1 MRITIDA
8 TSLLLRSAG
17 IKSYTHHWLKALRH
31 EGEAEIRA
39 FPFLGAVGELHHDR
53 SMAPLWA
60 TYPRLATLYAVNY
73 LGAGVLD
80 ACIGETD
87 IFHCSNQVRHAPR
100 RARLTATIHDLTC
113 WKMPELH
120 TPANVR
126 ADQNFAER
134 ILQRAD
140 GLIAVSEATRQDA
153 IEELGID
160 EDRIVTIHSGVDEA
174 FFRVPVEDVLAAKD
188 YFGLLKPYV
197 LYIGTIEPRK
207 NIERLLD
214 AWLRLPADVLEEHE
228 LVIAG
233 PTGWAPET
241 VKRLEAGV
249 PGVRRLG
256 YVEEAALAP
265 LTAGALVFAYPSLY
279 EGFGFPVA
287 QAMAAGVPVL
297 TSNISALPEITGDA
311 AELVDPLS
319 VSEIAGGLKRLLLSP
334 AMRESLAVDGKDRAQ
349 RYRWQKTAQRSLTFF
364 RKVAGR

>member
-1 MRITIDA
+1 M
-8 TSLLLRSAG
+8 
-17 IKSYTHHWLKALRH
+17 
-31 EGEAEIRA
+31 
-39 FPFLGAVGELHHDR
+39 
-53 SMAPLWA
+53 
-60 TYPRLATLYAVNY
+60 
-73 LGAGVLD
+73 
-80 ACIGETD
+80 
-87 IFHCSNQVRHAPR
+87 
-100 RARLTATIHDLTC
+100 
-113 WKMPELH
+113 
-120 TPANVR
+120 
-126 ADQNFAER
+126 
-134 ILQRAD
+134 
-140 GLIAVSEATRQDA
+140 
-153 IEELGID
+153 
-160 EDRIVTIHSGVDEA
+160 
-174 FFRVPVEDVLAAKD
+174 
-188 YFGLLKPYV
+188 
-197 LYIGTIEPRK
+197 
-207 NIERLLD
+207 
-214 AWLRLPADVLEEHE
+214 
-228 LVIAG
+228 IAG